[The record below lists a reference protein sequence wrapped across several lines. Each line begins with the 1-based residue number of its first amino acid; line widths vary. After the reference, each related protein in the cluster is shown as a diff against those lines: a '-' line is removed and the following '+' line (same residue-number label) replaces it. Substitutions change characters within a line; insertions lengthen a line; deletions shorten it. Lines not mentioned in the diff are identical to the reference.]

1 MFYLVQTPWW
11 LKRLYPGCIWQ
22 MPVRSNT
29 LYLTF
34 DDGPHPSITP
44 FVLDELKRH
53 NALATFFCIGN
64 NVAKYPEI
72 YTRILQ
78 EGHAVG
84 NHTYDHLNGWKT
96 TTGAYL
102 NNIEAAKELIVSNL
116 FRPPY
121 GKTTYAQLRALQ
133 KKHEQFKTIMWSILS
148 GDFDKKISPQQCYAN
163 VMKHVK
169 PGAIIVFHD
178 SEKAYERMSY
188 ALPLMLDHFS
198 EKGFRFEKIQ
208 NNL

>member
-1 MFYLVQTPWW
+1 MFYLIKTPWW
-11 LKRLYPGCIWQ
+11 LKRLYADCIWQ

-34 DDGPHPSITP
+34 DDGPHPVITP
-44 FVLDELKRH
+44 FVLNELEKY
-53 NALATFFCIGN
+53 NAQATFFCIGN
-64 NVAKYPEI
+64 NVARYPEI
-72 YTRILQ
+72 YKRILE

-102 NNIEAAKELIVSNL
+102 DNIEAAKKWIISNL

-133 KKHEQFKTIMWSILS
+133 KKDAQFKTIMWSILS
-148 GDFDKKISPQQCYAN
+148 GDFDKRISPQQCYVN
-163 VMKHVK
+163 VMKHTK

-188 ALPLMLDHFS
+188 ALPMVLDYFS
-198 EKGFRFEKIQ
+198 KKGFRFEKI
-208 NNL
+208 

>member
-1 MFYLVQTPWW
+1 MFYLTKTPWW
-11 LKRLYPGCIWQ
+11 LKRLYKDCIWQ
-22 MPVRSNT
+22 LPVHSNT

-64 NVAKYPEI
+64 NVAKYPGI
-72 YTRILQ
+72 YKRIVQ

-96 TTGAYL
+96 PTGAYL
-102 NNIEAAKELIVSNL
+102 NNIEAAKKLIVSNL

-133 KKHEQFKTIMWSILS
+133 KKDAQFKTIMWGILS
-148 GDFDKKISPQQCYAN
+148 GDFDEKISPQQCYVN
-163 VMKHVK
+163 VTKHIK
-169 PGAIIVFHD
+169 PGSIIVFHD

-188 ALPLMLDHFS
+188 ALPLMLHYFS
-198 EKGFRFEKIQ
+198 EKGFRFEKIES
-208 NNL
+208 NI